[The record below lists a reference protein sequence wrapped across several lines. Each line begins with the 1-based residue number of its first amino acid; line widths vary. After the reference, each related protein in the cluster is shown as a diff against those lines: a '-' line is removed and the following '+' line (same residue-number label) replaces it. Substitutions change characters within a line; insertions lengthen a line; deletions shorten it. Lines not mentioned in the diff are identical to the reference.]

1 MNIAPNKKK
10 HLVMG
15 AVISAFAILFANI
28 LHRDYP
34 AMWGIVVSTGIGVGW
49 EYYQDET
56 KTGQFDRKDMLAT
69 SVGGILFA
77 ILYKIVF

>member
-1 MNIAPNKKK
+1 MNLAPDKKK

-15 AVISAFAILFANI
+15 VIISAFAILVANI

-34 AMWGIVVSTGIGVGW
+34 AMWGIVASTGVGVGL
-49 EYYQDET
+49 EYYHDET

-69 SVGGILFA
+69 SIGGILFA